1 VTLKHQET
9 LAMKIAVSVSEN
21 RLEAPVEQRFGR
33 SRWFLIYNLDSD
45 TYEFIENIQQ
55 LNAPQGAG
63 IQSAGAISREG
74 VEAVI
79 TGHMGPKAFK
89 VLKAA
94 GVDVYLKEA
103 GTIQEAVDNYK
114 AGKLTKL
121 QTPNVE
127 GHWI

>member
-1 VTLKHQET
+1 
-9 LAMKIAVSVSEN
+9 MKIAVSASEN
-21 RLEAPVEQRFGR
+21 RLEGFLEQRFGR
-33 SRWFLIYNLDSD
+33 ARWFLIYNLDDD
-45 TYEFIENIQQ
+45 THEFIENIQQ

-63 IQSAGAISREG
+63 IQSAGTISREG

-94 GVDVYLKEA
+94 GVDVYLKGT
-103 GTIQEAVDNYK
+103 GTIREAVDNYK

-121 QTPNVE
+121 QNPDVE